1 VREVVVDADL
11 VEAVGALEEGFRE
24 AGQRLLK
31 GKADAAVL
39 DELKKRHAL
48 SPRFRAF
55 LAGFDPHDVEA
66 SMPIERIRF
75 LPSSE
80 LAAANAVAR
89 GSDWKATWFVFA
101 ESSLLGDPYFLDL
114 GARDT
119 EGDCP
124 VRTAMA
130 GQDRWQPVLAASS
143 FAQFL
148 RIVGA
153 GLKLAKGFG
162 ARLADVDDE
171 DTFREAMVPRIRAI
185 DGNALK
191 SGHWT

>member
-1 VREVVVDADL
+1 MDADL
-11 VEAVGALEEGFRE
+11 VEAVTALEEGFRE
-24 AGQRLLK
+24 AGQRMVR
-31 GKADAAVL
+31 GNGDPIVIE
-39 DELKKRHAL
+39 ELKKRHAL

-55 LAGFDPHDVEA
+55 LAGCDPHDIEA
-66 SMPIERIRF
+66 AMPIERIRF
-75 LPSSE
+75 LPVAE
-80 LAAANAVAR
+80 LAEANRAER
-89 GSDWKATWFVFA
+89 GGDWKPTWFVFA
-101 ESSLLGDPYFLDL
+101 ESALLGDPYFLDL

-119 EGDCP
+119 EGDCA

-162 ARLADVDDE
+162 SRLADVDDE
-171 DTFREAMVPRIRAI
+171 DTFREAMVARIRAI

-191 SGHWT
+191 AGHWT